1 MVHYKRKKARKQ
13 QNCFGTYKEITKC
26 RSGRSFF
33 SAAFFKERSVYIILI
48 LTHLHLHGGRIS
60 GKLLSPEVVK
70 EEKNTGSKSNGV
82 GNFKYRKS
90 TGDISGHLLINLLK
104 SVPTSTS
111 VLKVMIEKAAPKK
124 EASDIKITF
133 RISKTVCDFPAGRY
147 VRMKDGSPSGVIS
160 RSGSF
165 F

>member
-1 MVHYKRKKARKQ
+1 MVDYKRKKARKQ

-104 SVPTSTS
+104 
-111 VLKVMIEKAAPKK
+111 KC
-124 EASDIKITF
+124 SDIDI
-133 RISKTVCDFPAGRY
+133 
-147 VRMKDGSPSGVIS
+147 GVKS
-160 RSGSF
+160 HDRKSSTEKRCK
-165 F
+165 

>member
-13 QNCFGTYKEITKC
+13 QNYFESYKGITKC
-26 RSGRSFF
+26 RSGRRFF
-33 SAAFFKERSVYIILI
+33 PAAFFKERGIYIVFI

-60 GKLLSPEVVK
+60 RKFLSPEVVK
-70 EEKNTGSKSNGV
+70 EEKNTGSKSNGI

-90 TGDISGHLLINLLK
+90 TGDISGYLLIN
-104 SVPTSTS
+104 
-111 VLKVMIEKAAPKK
+111 MIEKAAPKK